1 MEHHVEVPEQSE
13 QVAPEEVGVGPGRR
27 VLAGIRRPF
36 AAVGRRVIRFL
47 FDRQVMADVVDR
59 RLGVGERFDGLGERI
74 DGLGERIDGLGERI
88 DGLGERI
95 DVLDPLV
102 AMVDEMSRS
111 FAVTRSGLDQLT
123 LSVESVT
130 EGLGRL
136 TTDTSGQVAS
146 LAADLE
152 QISSDISVL
161 AASLEGIEQRVAGK
175 AGSGQVESALEG
187 IRELQTA
194 YTDERGRLESLSADL
209 AKVAATV
216 AARTRTVAPEAPLA
230 VEAKAWI
237 ESVSSVWP
245 AAALETYARARQ
257 TLEIDFGR
265 DPELPAP
272 PETVAKLL
280 ASVCLDGGSPDGIGA
295 YLYDSYWRFLHTLEL
310 VGSEQERTLE
320 LGANPYFTT
329 VLLWEYQ
336 NLEPELANYFG
347 LEDTEAGTQAIEY
360 VDAEG
365 VQKERTVEFRHFN
378 IEFDRFPYEDGSFG
392 LVLFCEILEHLVEDP
407 VAVLTEINRVTE
419 LGGHLVLTTPN
430 VARAENVARLLN
442 GDNLYDPYSGFGPY
456 GRHNREYTLDELRQ
470 LLAFTGFDVECG
482 YSADGHPW
490 SPDVNRLEVIRPEL
504 DARVGDLGHYLF
516 VRAVKTGSPREGRPE
531 FLYRSLADEEL
542 APTGVAASCGPST

>member
-1 MEHHVEVPEQSE
+1 MKHHVEVPEGSE
-13 QVAPEEVGVGPGRR
+13 HVVAEDVGMGPGRR
-27 VLAGIRRPF
+27 VLAMIRRPF
-36 AAVGRRVIRFL
+36 AAIGRRLVRFL
-47 FDRQVMADVVDR
+47 FDRQVMADAVDR
-59 RLGVGERFDGLGERI
+59 RLAVGERF
-74 DGLGERIDGLGERI
+74 

-111 FAVTRSGLDQLT
+111 LAITRSGLDQLT

-136 TTDTSGQVAS
+136 TTDTNGQVAS

-152 QISSDISVL
+152 QISSVISVL
-161 AASLEGIEQRVAGK
+161 ATSLEDVEQRVADK
-175 AGSGQVESALEG
+175 AGSDQVDSAFEG
-187 IRELQTA
+187 IRELQAA

-209 AKVAATV
+209 AEVAATV

-257 TLEIDFGR
+257 TLELEFGR

-272 PETVAKLL
+272 PETIAKLL
-280 ASVCLDGGSPDGIGA
+280 ASVCLDGGSPDDIGA

-310 VGSEQERTLE
+310 VGSERERTLE

-347 LEDTEAGTQAIEY
+347 LEDTEVGTQVVEY

-378 IEFDRFPYEDGSFG
+378 IELDRFPYEDGSFG

-419 LGGHLVLTTPN
+419 MGGHLVLTTPN
-430 VARAENVARLLN
+430 VARAENMARLLN

-470 LLAFTGFDVECG
+470 LLAFSGFDFERG
-482 YSADGHPW
+482 YTADGHPW

-504 DARVGDLGHYLF
+504 DARAGDLGHYLF

-531 FLYRSLADEEL
+531 FLYRSIVDEEL
-542 APTGVAASCGPST
+542 TPTGVAASCGQST

>member
-27 VLAGIRRPF
+27 LLAGICRPF
-36 AAVGRRVIRFL
+36 TAVGRRLIRFL
-47 FDRQVMADVVDR
+47 FDRQVMADAVDR
-59 RLGVGERFDGLGERI
+59 RLGVGERFD
-74 DGLGERIDGLGERI
+74 
-88 DGLGERI
+88 
-95 DVLDPLV
+95 
-102 AMVDEMSRS
+102 EMSRS
-111 FAVTRSGLDQLT
+111 LAITRSGLEQFT

-136 TTDTSGQVAS
+136 TTDTNGQVASLAADLEQFTLSVESVTEGLGRLTTDTNGQVAS

-152 QISSDISVL
+152 QISSVISVL
-161 AASLEGIEQRVAGK
+161 AASLEGVEQQVADK
-175 AGSGQVESALEG
+175 AGSDQVESALEG
-187 IRELQTA
+187 ISELQTA

-216 AARTRTVAPEAPLA
+216 AARTRTVAPEAPLT
-230 VEAKAWI
+230 VKAKAWI

-245 AAALETYARARQ
+245 AAALEAYARARQ
-257 TLEIDFGR
+257 TLELDFGR

-280 ASVCLDGGSPDGIGA
+280 ASVCLDGGSPDDIGA

-336 NLEPELANYFG
+336 NLELELELANYFG
-347 LEDTEAGTQAIEY
+347 LEDTEVGTQVVEY

-365 VQKERTVEFRHFN
+365 VQKKRTVEFRHFN

-392 LVLFCEILEHLVEDP
+392 LVLFCEVLEHLVEDP

-419 LGGHLVLTTPN
+419 VGGHLVLTTPN